1 MVKGSTSPS
10 DASPATVGGSPLA
23 ESSST
28 RASVAAM
35 EADVTRTVQFDGFDD
50 DDQGREEEEEEKN
63 DDDEKTGYDG
73 VKTAAELREE
83 VEEMSLQVSRVGNPR
98 PVERSL
104 AAELSEDADDEQ
116 GLAPGDRPPL
126 VPKATRNAETPK
138 ANRVL
143 ARLVEEMRTG
153 SRWMNMFAP
162 MYMCQAKWPEL
173 SEELS
178 QPINSQTIEQ
188 LVEDTV
194 LLLRAMGYRCGHKPS
209 KPALTTCN
217 VSSVGVELM
226 RWKRKLKDLFG
237 MQGGLKGQV
246 PKSRRADELL
256 DEQKA
261 PPPVTAQPYVTE
273 PYVFPELSEDPSKVP
288 LPKTP
293 ETKRGVFRR
302 SEGTPYFADSHMQ
315 TPNKAREQR
324 SRRPMAEFLTHEEA
338 TEFRR
343 LVRADAV
350 MASGRDDELSED
362 DNYADRREFDES
374 PYDHI
379 RQLSFD
385 GAECDR
391 GQVLEIRTHAPL
403 EKIATF
409 DGKRYRSD
417 DALQWIKRFIY
428 EMKGTCKPQDEW
440 CEPFSL
446 SLGKAAKGWYRQL
459 PKKTQRKWSLLSEA
473 FLDYYCSQFDQS
485 ARSRYYSAR
494 RRENEHVCDFLLRL
508 NGYTRTAQIQYERGG
523 ADAADH
529 VEHFLLSCGDDAV
542 MDLLY
547 PQRLSDIHKVEK
559 IINQRLLGEKRKK
572 QRDRLSTA
580 RSREPRRGDS
590 RNDPSRRSESRRD
603 NRRDDRRDDRRDRRD
618 ERRSRREDDRD
629 RRVTLAD
636 ASVNDLWAA
645 LDNHRATGDTDLY
658 DSSNGGSDLDQL
670 SESESDYGSDYIDAG
685 NTRDRPRSSNERGES
700 YRARQ
705 NSANRPDRSNERRDR
720 SDRRDRQ
727 DGSRER

>member
-35 EADVTRTVQFDGFDD
+35 EADVTRTVQFDEFDD
-50 DDQGREEEEEEKN
+50 DGQGREEEEEEK
-63 DDDEKTGYDG
+63 DGDDEKTGYDD
-73 VKTAAELREE
+73 VKTAAELSQE

-116 GLAPGDRPPL
+116 GLAPGHEER
-126 VPKATRNAETPK
+126 ETPK

-153 SRWMNMFAP
+153 SQWMSMFAP
-162 MYMCQAKWPEL
+162 MYMCHAKWPKL

-188 LVEDTV
+188 LVEDSV
-194 LLLRAMGYRCGHKPS
+194 LLLRAMCYRCGHKPS

-246 PKSRRADELL
+246 PKSRRAGELL

-261 PPPVTAQPYVTE
+261 PPPATVQPYVTGL
-273 PYVFPELSEDPSKVP
+273 YVFPELSEDPSKVP

-302 SEGTPYFADSHMQ
+302 SEGTPYSADSHMPS
-315 TPNKAREQR
+315 PNKVREQR
-324 SRRPMAEFLTHEEA
+324 GRRPIPEFLTDEEA
-338 TEFRR
+338 ATLRR

-350 MASGRDDELSED
+350 MLSGRDDELSED
-362 DNYADRREFDES
+362 DNYADRPEFDES

-385 GAECDR
+385 GAESDR
-391 GQVLEIRTHAPL
+391 GQVLEIRTHVPL

-440 CEPFSL
+440 C
-446 SLGKAAKGWYRQL
+446 
-459 PKKTQRKWSLLSEA
+459 
-473 FLDYYCSQFDQS
+473 
-485 ARSRYYSAR
+485 
-494 RRENEHVCDFLLRL
+494 
-508 NGYTRTAQIQYERGG
+508 
-523 ADAADH
+523 
-529 VEHFLLSCGDDAV
+529 
-542 MDLLY
+542 
-547 PQRLSDIHKVEK
+547 
-559 IINQRLLGEKRKK
+559 
-572 QRDRLSTA
+572 
-580 RSREPRRGDS
+580 
-590 RNDPSRRSESRRD
+590 
-603 NRRDDRRDDRRDRRD
+603 
-618 ERRSRREDDRD
+618 
-629 RRVTLAD
+629 
-636 ASVNDLWAA
+636 
-645 LDNHRATGDTDLY
+645 
-658 DSSNGGSDLDQL
+658 
-670 SESESDYGSDYIDAG
+670 
-685 NTRDRPRSSNERGES
+685 
-700 YRARQ
+700 
-705 NSANRPDRSNERRDR
+705 
-720 SDRRDRQ
+720 
-727 DGSRER
+727 

>member
-10 DASPATVGGSPLA
+10 DTSPATVGGSPLA

-35 EADVTRTVQFDGFDD
+35 EADVTRTVQFDEFDD
-50 DDQGREEEEEEKN
+50 DDQGREEEEEEKD
-63 DDDEKTGYDG
+63 DDDEKTG
-73 VKTAAELREE
+73 
-83 VEEMSLQVSRVGNPR
+83 
-98 PVERSL
+98 L

-162 MYMCQAKWPEL
+162 MYMCQAKSPEL
-173 SEELS
+173 SED
-178 QPINSQTIEQ
+178 QTIEQ

-217 VSSVGVELM
+217 
-226 RWKRKLKDLFG
+226 
-237 MQGGLKGQV
+237 GGLKGQV
-246 PKSRRADELL
+246 PQSRRADELL

-261 PPPVTAQPYVTE
+261 PPLATAQPYVAE

-302 SEGTPYFADSHMQ
+302 SEGTPYFVNSHMPS
-315 TPNKAREQR
+315 PNKVREQR
-324 SRRPMAEFLTHEEA
+324 GRRPMAEFLKDEEA
-338 TEFRR
+338 AEFRR

-374 PYDHI
+374 PYDRI

-385 GAECDR
+385 EAE
-391 GQVLEIRTHAPL
+391 RT
-403 EKIATF
+403 E
-409 DGKRYRSD
+409 RYRSD
-417 DALQWIKRFIY
+417 DALQWIKRFY
-428 EMKGTCKPQDEW
+428 EMKWTCKRQDEW

-446 SLGKAAKGWYRQL
+446 SLGKAPKGWYRQL

-494 RRENEHVCDFLLRL
+494 RRENEHLCDFLLRL
-508 NGYTRTAQIQYERGG
+508 NGYARTAQIQYERGG

-529 VEHFLLSCGDDAV
+529 VEHFLLSCGDDDV

-559 IINQRLLGEKRKK
+559 IINQRLLGGKRKK

-580 RSREPRRGDS
+580 RSREPRRGDPKTQVVGASLAEITDATIVEKTGVIDVMSAEAVEKTIAIAVS
-590 RNDPSRRSESRRD
+590 RWQ
-603 NRRDDRRDDRRDRRD
+603 
-618 ERRSRREDDRD
+618 
-629 RRVTLAD
+629 TL
-636 ASVNDLWAA
+636 L
-645 LDNHRATGDTDLY
+645 
-658 DSSNGGSDLDQL
+658 
-670 SESESDYGSDYIDAG
+670 
-685 NTRDRPRSSNERGES
+685 
-700 YRARQ
+700 
-705 NSANRPDRSNERRDR
+705 
-720 SDRRDRQ
+720 
-727 DGSRER
+727 